1 MIVKPFGKIVDVL
14 QQDIVPEN
22 KYQNW
27 MELQKHLF
35 ERFPELKNEHY
46 LVAINHKIISEKENP
61 DLQSGDEIALLPPF
75 SGG

>member
-27 MELQKHLF
+27 MESQGRPIFLKVFQRCTFQLSLRYFLMLQVYPQKGLI
-35 ERFPELKNEHY
+35 LKGLH
-46 LVAINHKIISEKENP
+46 
-61 DLQSGDEIALLPPF
+61 
-75 SGG
+75 